1 MDEIDDSFFVK
12 NYKNFKFFGGD
23 MEILFNNCKVSHS
36 RRIFL
41 TKDTPKLIRMKDI
54 ENGFKHFI
62 QKEVKKEENDV
73 WKTMFI

>member
-1 MDEIDDSFFVK
+1 MYLEGQNFLAMDI
-12 NYKNFKFFGGD
+12 
-23 MEILFNNCKVSHS
+23 ILKRYS
-36 RRIFL
+36 IFL